1 MNLKKKS
8 QNHRAVV
15 GNPEV
20 GNPEGNP
27 IFEFVFVCTM
37 FELYLFVHYLMRREC
52 TMYREHTFRG
62 K

>member
-1 MNLKKKS
+1 MCNPE
-8 QNHRAVV
+8 V